1 MSSLFLQLFLLL
13 NVFLIGVLATVAVRH
28 AYAHFR
34 PPLHEV
40 YKTHPTKQVVH
51 LPPEV
56 RERLLEAAQAN
67 FQNVLDHSAKEL
79 QHDLETTSTQL
90 NKQLDRIGSAI
101 VGNEMER
108 YQTELE
114 QLRKQAEAAIGGA
127 QIGITEHQAEL
138 KAKLAEEMVA
148 EQQRLVQQI
157 DTKLADSVASFL
169 TETLQHNVDLGA
181 QTPYLLDMLEAHKT
195 DLKKEV
201 TGEA

>member
-34 PPLHEV
+34 PPLHEA
-40 YKTHPTKQVVH
+40 YKTHPAKQVVH

-56 RERLLEAAQAN
+56 REHLLEAAQAN
-67 FQNVLDHSAKEL
+67 FQNVLDHSAREL

-90 NKQLDRIGSAI
+90 NKQLEKIGSAI

-108 YQTELE
+108 YQMELE

-127 QIGITEHQAEL
+127 QIGITEHQTEL

-169 TETLQHNVDLGA
+169 TEILQHNIDLGA
-181 QTPYLLDMLEAHKT
+181 QTPYLLAMLEAHKT